1 MKLFTWI
8 IIMPFIFIFSGCN
21 GSSSDSKGND
31 MLIKEWQTFALGRML
46 VDLPLGAIVDEKE
59 EMIEGIFITW
69 RKDLNPQTAL
79 EEVTHREKEHKNFPP
94 LPERPPCKYIATID
108 LVNGGKG
115 IMRWADQGSDSY
127 SQYVANLDCYFIT
140 DGKPKVVFYP
150 YKMTKSMLE
159 PAKQRMI
166 AFAPTV
172 HGREEDEFP
181 NKPGFCF
188 DGGFVDEPDEWR
200 TEISAWTVRLPAY
213 PGMKIIIVFQ
223 AAGRELESTSSDHM
237 DLAKK
242 QTDTAR
248 TIRSRKVKLGDGFK
262 NAKELCMRNMA
273 NYGDNKEYSC
283 VLAADGDPKRLDR
296 PNIYIRMTTGDFFT
310 RYGADWHQVF
320 HSDNE
325 FLDLWEALIK
335 RVRPRPVEG

>member
-1 MKLFTWI
+1 MNKYYMIILPII
-8 IIMPFIFIFSGCN
+8 IIMAACN
-21 GSSSDSKGND
+21 GLSSESKGND

-46 VDLPLGAIVDEKE
+46 VDLPVGAIVDEKE

-69 RKDLNPQTAL
+69 RKDLTPQTAL
-79 EEVTHREKEHKNFPP
+79 AEVARREQEHKDFPP
-94 LPERPPCKYIATID
+94 PPKRPPSKYIATID
-108 LVNGGKG
+108 LANGGKG
-115 IMRWADQGSDSY
+115 IMRWADESETTY
-127 SQYVANLDCYFIT
+127 SEYVANLDCYFIT
-140 DGKPKVVFYP
+140 DGKPKVIFYP
-150 YKMTKSMLE
+150 YKMGKNNLE
-159 PAKQRMI
+159 SAKQRMI

-200 TEISAWTVRLPAY
+200 TEISTWYVRLPAY
-213 PGMKIIIVFQ
+213 PGMKIIIDFM
-223 AAGRELESTSSDHM
+223 AAGRELELKSSDLI
-237 DLAKK
+237 DLAKE

-310 RYGADWHQVF
+310 RYGADWHEVF

-325 FLDLWEALIK
+325 FLDLWDALIK